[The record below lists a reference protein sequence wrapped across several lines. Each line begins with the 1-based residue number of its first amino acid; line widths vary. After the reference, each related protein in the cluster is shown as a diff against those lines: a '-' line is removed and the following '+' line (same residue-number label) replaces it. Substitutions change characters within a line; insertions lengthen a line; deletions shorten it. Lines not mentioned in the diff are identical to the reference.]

1 MRLRMYLP
9 PVHQQ
14 QQPILFLFIFACI
27 NTLQS
32 FKNRRSIIVD
42 CFLDKKHALVWVV
55 MFHSKHTFAKKMGK
69 FKMSFEILR
78 RNKTADT
85 SKTHFSLEAHPP
97 F

>member
-9 PVHQQ
+9 PVHQQQQ

-32 FKNRRSIIVD
+32 FKNRRSIVD

-55 MFHSKHTFAKKMGK
+55 MFLSKHTFAKKRGK
-69 FKMSFEILR
+69 FKMSLEILPK
-78 RNKTADT
+78 KT
-85 SKTHFSLEAHPP
+85 KTQR
-97 F
+97 